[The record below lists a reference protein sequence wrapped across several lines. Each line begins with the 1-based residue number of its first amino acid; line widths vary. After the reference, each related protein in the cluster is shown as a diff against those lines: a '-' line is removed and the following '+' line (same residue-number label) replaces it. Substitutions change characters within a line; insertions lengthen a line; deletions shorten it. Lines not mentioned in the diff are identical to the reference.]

1 MFRPAPRTWN
11 SNIRGQAERP
21 ISTGKLRAL
30 QLVHPR
36 PINLVVFEGPSG
48 TPYLGGGF
56 PLRCLQRLSGPSIA
70 TLRLRLAA
78 QQPHQRD
85 VHSDLLVL
93 RAAPLNSPAPTT
105 DRDRP
110 GSRRSE
116 PSSRTAIDRRTA
128 EPLGP
133 SPAPG
138 CDEPTS
144 RCQTASSMWTL
155 GRDKP
160 VIPGVPFVR

>member
-1 MFRPAPRTWN
+1 MPSAVIPSVHGYWALLL
-11 SNIRGQAERP
+11 AE
-21 ISTGKLRAL
+21 
-30 QLVHPR
+30 
-36 PINLVVFEGPSG
+36 
-48 TPYLGGGF
+48 
-56 PLRCLQRLSGPSIA
+56 
-70 TLRLRLAA
+70 
-78 QQPHQRD
+78 QPTHQRF
-85 VHSDLLVL
+85 VHSDPLVL

-133 SPAPG
+133 SSAPG

-144 RCQTASSMWTL
+144 RCQTAPSIWTL
-155 GRDKP
+155 GRDQP
-160 VIPGVPFVR
+160 VIPRVPFVC